1 MTHTEPPHDVQ
12 DEIKAKA
19 RHEYQDARE
28 RFHDGAHRL
37 KTETGP
43 TLLKAVEA
51 EFDRHKA
58 GLSSELGGL
67 QDALENASR
76 NSDASSAPIGLAGYG
91 AGLVKDLNSS
101 IEGRSVSELGTSI
114 ANYARANPAMFIG
127 GCLLAGLAVS
137 RLVAATPPAS
147 QETQGYGSRPSP
159 SGAHRT
165 DTTAGASYQSPEGR
179 NRGDDNVG
187 I

>member
-1 MTHTEPPHDVQ
+1 MTQTEPPHDVQ
-12 DEIKAKA
+12 DDIKTQA

-28 RFHDGAHRL
+28 RLHDGAHRV
-37 KTETGP
+37 KTEAGP

-58 GLSSELGGL
+58 GLSAELGGL

-76 NSDASSAPIGLAGYG
+76 NSDASSAPMGLAGYG
-91 AGLVKDLNSS
+91 AGLVKDLNAS
-101 IEGRSVSELGTSI
+101 IEGRSVSELGSSI

-137 RLVAATPPAS
+137 RLATTTPPAA
-147 QETQGYGSRPSP
+147 QGHTPSP
-159 SGAHRT
+159 ATPASPYASGNDFT
-165 DTTAGASYQSPEGR
+165 
-179 NRGDDNVG
+179 RGGQNVD